1 MTILQGGGRMTEVNL
16 FNYIMTMLQFGIMYA
31 AFDYMMTRRCKL
43 AFIIIADVAAINV
56 SFFVLVLF
64 FEKYTLLRS
73 LVGLAIFLLPLLL
86 YSDKWYKKLAI
97 FLSAMVIMSI
107 SEYLVVSIDSRSV
120 VWAGVSNLPLYAK
133 LPRYC
138 AYILG
143 YTVMMAI
150 LCMAVKHLD
159 TRYAYYLRPFEFM
172 TMSAFLISQYILTVG
187 WAVAISDMSE
197 QQTTFLLIAVAFGV
211 LSDVGL
217 FITMIRISQRSKLGA
232 ENALLRQQIDAQK
245 EYYGTIARQSDS
257 IRRMRH
263 DIANHLITINALLD
277 DGQNEQARQY
287 THELQQTG
295 VYQSMLGKCLNI
307 SADAFLSA
315 RFCRLRDSGITL
327 DLDIELPAKTGIPD
341 ADLISAIGN
350 LLDNAEEACRSTA
363 DRRISMSAKLSGEYL
378 VITTENP
385 YAGEH
390 PQQRKRRIPELERGV
405 GFHILRELAEK
416 YDGEFTSQPD
426 GGIFRTSLI
435 LKTGA
440 ASNV

>member
-1 MTILQGGGRMTEVNL
+1 MDKLHPTFTALCTFSRAAGVVCLLRRRTIDGRRIRRGG
-16 FNYIMTMLQFGIMYA
+16 
-31 AFDYMMTRRCKL
+31 AFDGSRGRLRRRRRCCCV
-43 AFIIIADVAAINV
+43 IYPAARR
-56 SFFVLVLF
+56 LF
-64 FEKYTLLRS
+64 DRRRSYFRLLRRAA
-73 LVGLAIFLLPLLL
+73 GA
-86 YSDKWYKKLAI
+86 
-97 FLSAMVIMSI
+97 VI
-107 SEYLVVSIDSRSV
+107 
-120 VWAGVSNLPLYAK
+120 AGRFA
-133 LPRYC
+133 
-138 AYILG
+138 
-143 YTVMMAI
+143 
-150 LCMAVKHLD
+150 
-159 TRYAYYLRPFEFM
+159 
-172 TMSAFLISQYILTVG
+172 G
-187 WAVAISDMSE
+187 WRGI
-197 QQTTFLLIAVAFGV
+197 
-211 LSDVGL
+211 
-217 FITMIRISQRSKLGA
+217 
-232 ENALLRQQIDAQK
+232 
-245 EYYGTIARQSDS
+245 RQSDS

-295 VYQSMLGKCLNI
+295 VYQSVLGKCLNI

-440 ASNV
+440 ASNA

>member
-1 MTILQGGGRMTEVNL
+1 MTEVNL
-16 FNYIMTMLQFGIMYA
+16 FNYIMTTLQFSIMYA
-31 AFDYMMTRRCKL
+31 AFDYMMTRRCRL
-43 AFIIIADVAAINV
+43 VFIIIADAVAINV
-56 SFFVLVLF
+56 TFFVLILF

-73 LVGLAIFLLPLLL
+73 LVGLAIFMLPLLL
-86 YSDKWYKKLAI
+86 YSDKWYRKLAI

-107 SEYLVVSIDSRSV
+107 SEYIVVSIDTRSV

-138 AYILG
+138 VYIMG
-143 YTVMMAI
+143 YAVMMVI

-159 TRYAYYLRPFEFM
+159 TKYAYYLRPFEFM
-172 TMSAFLISQYILTVG
+172 MMSAFLISQYILTVG
-187 WAVAISDMSE
+187 WAVAVSDISA
-197 QQTTFLLIAVAFGV
+197 QKTTFLLIAVVFGV

-217 FITMIRISQRSKLGA
+217 FITMVRISQRSKLGV
-232 ENALLRQQIDAQK
+232 ENAMLRQQIDAQK
-245 EYYGTIARQSDS
+245 EYYSTIVRQSDS

-287 THELQQTG
+287 THDLQQTG
-295 VYQSMLGKCLNI
+295 VYQSSLGKCLNI

-315 RFCRLRDSGITL
+315 RLCRLRDSGITL
-327 DLDIELPAKTGIPD
+327 DLDVELPAKTGIPD

-350 LLDNAEEACRSTA
+350 LLDNAEEACRASA
-363 DRRISMSAKLSGEYL
+363 GECISMSAKLSGEYL

-385 YAGEH
+385 YDDSQ

-440 ASNV
+440 ANNA